1 MDFRGWPENRSVLGV
16 SGIRTRYQADG
27 YDSIQR
33 EWTQFAGIV
42 KLSGTTMMSK
52 SLLPSQVYS
61 NIHLRRFFVMKA
73 SGFHDSERFSNL
85 MSKLFYGM
93 RCISWYAGR
102 TESEE

>member
-1 MDFRGWPENRSVLGV
+1 MDFRGWPENKSVLGV

-61 NIHLRRFFVMKA
+61 NIHLRRFFVMKVFQ
-73 SGFHDSERFSNL
+73 S
-85 MSKLFYGM
+85 
-93 RCISWYAGR
+93 
-102 TESEE
+102 T